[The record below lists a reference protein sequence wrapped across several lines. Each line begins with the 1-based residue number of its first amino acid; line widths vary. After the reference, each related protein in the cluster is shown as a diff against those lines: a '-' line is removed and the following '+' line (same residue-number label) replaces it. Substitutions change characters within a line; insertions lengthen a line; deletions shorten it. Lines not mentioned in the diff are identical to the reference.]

1 MGTAPLE
8 NIAGR
13 QCHIF
18 CGNAPRYLLLQ
29 PLGRHEQRSIADEA
43 AFIANTATEPVCLVA
58 FEVDDWNRD
67 LTPWQD
73 PAISHDPLIG
83 QAAEASYAYIAQ
95 QLLPY
100 LYAHYGVL
108 PTVIGGYSL
117 GGLFAL
123 WAAKCGLNIDAV
135 AAASPS
141 LWIRD
146 WPSFSSEHP
155 TAARY
160 IYLSLGQREEH
171 SKNKSIAQIGNRV
184 RNEYRQLCQHLG
196 ISHCTLRWNRG
207 GHFDDNARRTAEAFA
222 WCVNQLARQHTRQ
235 HNYHIRHATPS
246 DIEAIMAIIEE
257 ARAIMRANGNNQQ
270 WVNGYP
276 SQQLIENDIAEGIGY
291 VAIDDDGLLSAYF
304 ALLPSPEP
312 TYAVIDGQWADDTM
326 PYHALH
332 RIGSRASA
340 HGIFK
345 TVTDFALS
353 IDPNLRIDTHRDN
366 LIMQHLF
373 EKYAF
378 TRCGIIHL
386 ANGDERIAYQK
397 MRFF

>member
-1 MGTAPLE
+1 
-8 NIAGR
+8 
-13 QCHIF
+13 
-18 CGNAPRYLLLQ
+18 
-29 PLGRHEQRSIADEA
+29 
-43 AFIANTATEPVCLVA
+43 
-58 FEVDDWNRD
+58 
-67 LTPWQD
+67 
-73 PAISHDPLIG
+73 
-83 QAAEASYAYIAQ
+83 
-95 QLLPY
+95 
-100 LYAHYGVL
+100 
-108 PTVIGGYSL
+108 
-117 GGLFAL
+117 
-123 WAAKCGLNIDAV
+123 
-135 AAASPS
+135 
-141 LWIRD
+141 
-146 WPSFSSEHP
+146 
-155 TAARY
+155 
-160 IYLSLGQREEH
+160 
-171 SKNKSIAQIGNRV
+171 
-184 RNEYRQLCQHLG
+184 
-196 ISHCTLRWNRG
+196 
-207 GHFDDNARRTAEAFA
+207 
-222 WCVNQLARQHTRQ
+222 
-235 HNYHIRHATPS
+235 
-246 DIEAIMAIIEE
+246 MAIIEE